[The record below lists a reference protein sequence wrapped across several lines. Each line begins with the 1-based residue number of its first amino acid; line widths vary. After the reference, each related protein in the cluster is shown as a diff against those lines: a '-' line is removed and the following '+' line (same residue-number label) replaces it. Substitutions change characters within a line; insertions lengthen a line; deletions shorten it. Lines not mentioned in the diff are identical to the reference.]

1 MKQLLTTLMLVNAAL
16 LVFGAVQHAGISIG
30 PFHQPLIIPAAIV
43 EAICAVALIWGAGA
57 ITAGA
62 RSAWP
67 AALIGNLITIAG
79 VTVGIVAL
87 NLRLGPRTASNDLDH
102 RIMLALA
109 AASLVILFLP
119 AGRAT
124 LKQGV
129 RAGRRSA

>member
-1 MKQLLTTLMLVNAAL
+1 MFANAAL
-16 LVFGAVQHAGISIG
+16 LVFGAVQHAGISVG
-30 PFHQPLIIPAAIV
+30 PFREPRIVPAAIV
-43 EAICAVALIWGAGA
+43 ESICAAALIWGAGA

-87 NLRLGPRTASNDLDH
+87 NLRLGPRSASNDLDH

-119 AGRAT
+119 AGRAA
-124 LKQGV
+124 LKP
-129 RAGRRSA
+129 RLSAGQRNA